1 MNKVEVTTL
10 PFLIKLT
17 CVLISLYLLFYF
29 SIIGQSIWVTLFMSF
44 LIATLLLP
52 LSNFLENKLRFPRIV
67 SSLVSPIFFVS
78 ILLLVFYLLGLQMV
92 QFKNDL
98 PGFKEQIV
106 NLFHAG
112 QHFVYKHFGVDE
124 TQQLHYINS
133 GAESTLKKGTSL
145 VGQIV
150 FSFTSIISSLAFI
163 FLYTFFILL
172 YRKHIMKFGIW
183 CFKPRYKSHIK
194 FIGSQIKS
202 IVKQYLIGLFIQVT
216 CVTTLLFTAFSIIG
230 INYGFLF
237 AALCGILN
245 LIPYVGIFSATV
257 LAALVTL
264 ATGEAIHAV
273 WVIISV
279 VIVNSIDGNI
289 ITPKVI
295 GSKVQL
301 NSFLVFFGLIVAES
315 LWGISGMFLAI
326 PILAITKIL
335 FDNIE
340 GMEALGFLLGED
352 EVSTPLYD
360 KLYNIPEIEPA
371 ETKENEIISENKP
384 DNETNS
390 IK

>member
-230 INYGFLF
+230 INYAFLF

-264 ATGEAIHAV
+264 ATGEPIHAV

>member
-1 MNKVEVTTL
+1 MNKAEITTL

-17 CVLISLYLLFYF
+17 CVLISLYFLFYF
-29 SIIGQSIWVTLFMSF
+29 SIIGQSIWVPLFMSF

-52 LSNFLENKLRFPRIV
+52 LSNFLENKLRFPRII
-67 SSLVSPIFFVS
+67 SSLVSPIFFVF
-78 ILLLVFYLLGLQMV
+78 ILLLIFYLLGLQMV

-98 PGFKEQIV
+98 PGFKEQIL
-106 NLFHAG
+106 NLFHEG
-112 QHFVYKHFGVDE
+112 QHFVYKHFGVDQ

-133 GAESTLKKGTSL
+133 GAATTLKKGTSL

-172 YRKHIMKFGIW
+172 YRKHILKFGIW

-194 FIGSQIKS
+194 FIASQIKS
-202 IVKQYLIGLFIQVT
+202 IVKQYLIGLAIQVT

-230 INYGFLF
+230 INYAFLF

-264 ATGEAIHAV
+264 ATGQPIHAV

-301 NSFLVFFGLIVAES
+301 NSFLVFFGLIIAES

-340 GMEALGFLLGED
+340 GMQALGFLLGED

-360 KLYNIPEIEPA
+360 KLYNVSVIEA
-371 ETKENEIISENKP
+371 TESKENENISENKS

>member
-1 MNKVEVTTL
+1 MNKAEITSL
-10 PFLIKLT
+10 PFFTKLA
-17 CVLISLYLLFYF
+17 CVLISLYLIFYF
-29 SIIGQSIWVTLFMSF
+29 SVIGQSIWVPLFMSF

-52 LSNFLENKLRFPRIV
+52 FSNFLEKKLRLPRIV
-67 SSLVSPIFFVS
+67 SALIAPIFFVC
-78 ILLLVFYLLGLQMV
+78 ILLLILYLLGIQMV

-106 NLFHAG
+106 NLFHQG
-112 QHFVYKHFGVDE
+112 QQFVYTHFGVDE
-124 TQQLHYINS
+124 NQQLEYINS
-133 GAESTLKKGTSL
+133 GAQTTLKKGTSL

-172 YRKHIMKFGIW
+172 YRKHIMKFAVW
-183 CFKPRYKSHIK
+183 CFKPVYKSHIK
-194 FIGSQIKS
+194 FVSNQIKS
-202 IVKQYLIGLFIQVT
+202 IIKQYLIGLSIQVT
-216 CVTTLLFTAFSIIG
+216 CVTTLLFIAFSIIG
-230 INYGFLF
+230 INYSFLF

-257 LAALVTL
+257 LASLVTL
-264 ATGEAIHAV
+264 ATGSPVHAV
-273 WVIISV
+273 WVIVSV

-335 FDNIE
+335 FDNVT
-340 GMEALGFLLGED
+340 GMEAFGFLLGE
-352 EVSTPLYD
+352 EEAETPLYD
-360 KLYNIPEIEPA
+360 KLYEPEKTSIVSNEENIE
-371 ETKENEIISENKP
+371 KNENIQN
-384 DNETNS
+384 NETNN
-390 IK
+390 IN